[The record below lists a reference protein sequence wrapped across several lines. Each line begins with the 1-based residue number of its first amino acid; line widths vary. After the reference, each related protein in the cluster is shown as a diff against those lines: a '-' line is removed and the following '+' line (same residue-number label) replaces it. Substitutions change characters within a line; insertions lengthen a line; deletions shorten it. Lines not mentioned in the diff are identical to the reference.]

1 MPIYSRPYSPDGADF
16 ANMWHLVQQDYARR
30 QDSFVWLVS
39 RFGDW
44 KYGCW
49 REAKYF
55 PMFFRRNAQLW
66 LDGFD
71 EVKGFVLSEDGENI
85 LFVFTR
91 QGYDHLYGEILDWT
105 IANWGPR
112 YDSLL
117 AEVNEG
123 QIDALAALAQRGF
136 SNLGEA
142 AITRAYLVADQAAA
156 DQAAAGSPLPP
167 GFRVVS
173 IAEEPDYLGKRK
185 VQRSGFG
192 GRDDVREI
200 DLLTYEYSRE
210 SNAYDP
216 ALDVSV
222 VAPDGQHVAS
232 CVGFIDP
239 ANNISEIERVCTHMD
254 HRRRGYAFAAI
265 RDCFR
270 RLHARGYTRA
280 YITGYGDE
288 ANRLYEKL
296 GPANRTR
303 WFRYQLGR
311 P

>member
-1 MPIYSRPYSPDGADF
+1 MPIYNRPYNPDGPDF

-30 QDSFVWLVS
+30 KDSFVWLVS

-66 LDGFD
+66 LDGFGD
-71 EVKGFVLSEDGENI
+71 VKGFVLSEDGENI
-85 LFVFTR
+85 FFIFTR
-91 QGYDHLYGEILDWT
+91 QGYDHLYPEILDWT

-112 YDSLL
+112 YGSLL
-117 AEVNEG
+117 AEVNEC
-123 QIDALAALAQRGF
+123 QPDFLAALAQRGF
-136 SNLGEA
+136 ANLGEV
-142 AITRAYLVADQAAA
+142 AITRAYQVADQAAA
-156 DQAAAGSPLPP
+156 SQAAAGSPLPP
-167 GFRVVS
+167 GFRAVS
-173 IAEEPDYLGKRK
+173 IAEEPDYAGKRK
-185 VQRSGFG
+185 VQRSGFSG
-192 GRDDVREI
+192 QDDVREI

-216 ALDVSV
+216 ALDISV
-222 VAPDGQHVAS
+222 VAPNGEHVAS
-232 CVGFIDP
+232 CLGFIDP
-239 ANNISEIERVCTHMD
+239 VNKIAEIERVCTHAD
-254 HRRRGYAFAAI
+254 HRQRGYAFAAI

-280 YITGYGDE
+280 YITGYSRE
-288 ANRLYEKL
+288 ANGLYEKL
-296 GPANRTR
+296 GPVNCTR
-303 WFRYQLGR
+303 WVRCELVR

>member
-1 MPIYSRPYSPDGADF
+1 MSIYDRPYNPDGPDF

-30 QDSFVWLVS
+30 RDNFIWLVS

-49 REAKYF
+49 REVKYF

-71 EVKGFVLSEDGENI
+71 EVKGFVLSEDGENVFFI
-85 LFVFTR
+85 FTR
-91 QGYDHLYGEILDWT
+91 LGYDHLYGDILDWM

-112 YDSLL
+112 YDSLM
-117 AEVNEG
+117 ADVNEG
-123 QIDALAALAQRGF
+123 QADALETLAQRGF
-136 SNLGEA
+136 TNLGEVA
-142 AITRAYLVADQAAA
+142 TTRAYVVAN
-156 DQAAAGSPLPP
+156 QAAAGSPLPP
-167 GFRVVS
+167 GYRVVS
-173 IAEEPDYLGKRK
+173 IAEEPDYFGKRK
-185 VQRSGFG
+185 VQRSGFSG
-192 GRDDVREI
+192 QNDVREI

-222 VAPDGQHVAS
+222 VAPDGEHVAS
-232 CVGFIDP
+232 CVGFVDP

-265 RDCFR
+265 LDCFR

-280 YITGYGDE
+280 YITGYSSE
-288 ANRLYEKL
+288 ANGLYEKL

-303 WFRYQLGR
+303 WYRYQLS
-311 P
+311 PP